1 MSIPS
6 MYRCFCWIIVTLIM
20 GQLTAQEKLVLAGK
34 APDTYLIHLVKE
46 GENLTSIG
54 NRFGLTA
61 AKLAAYNSLNP
72 AAPLA
77 KNFQIRIPVTKDNLL
92 SDKSNN
98 NQPVY
103 HMIGKGDNLY
113 RLSLAYNKVSIA
125 TLKEWNNM
133 KNDIVKDGQL
143 VIIGF
148 IADHAMGD
156 TKKEVKPKPITAV
169 TETALPKIQPPV
181 EKPVEKKKPDSVADP
196 LLQKM
201 NNKNDEA
208 KAATPNSNPG
218 YQPKEGDEGYFAVAY
233 TQHAAGQLKQF
244 RSGDAATFKTI
255 SGWTDHKYYVLMN
268 DVAPGTIMRITG
280 ITNKNICAKVL
291 GPLPDTKTASGLL
304 LRMSNAAAAALGA
317 NDTKFTITVT
327 YFE

>member
-1 MSIPS
+1 MSIQS
-6 MYRCFCWIIVTLIM
+6 IYRFFCLIIATLIL
-20 GQLTAQEKLVLAGK
+20 GQLTAQEKLVLVGK
-34 APDTYLIHLVKE
+34 APDTYLIHPVKE
-46 GENLTSIG
+46 GENLTTIG

-92 SDKSNN
+92 TDNSNN

-148 IADHAMGD
+148 MADPAMGD
-156 TKKEVKPKPITAV
+156 TKKEVKTKPTTTL
-169 TETALPKIQPPV
+169 TETAPQKIQPPV
-181 EKPVEKKKPDSVADP
+181 EKPAEKKKPETVADP
-196 LLQKM
+196 LPQNM
-201 NNKNDEA
+201 ANKNIE
-208 KAATPNSNPG
+208 ATPNTNPG
-218 YQPKEGDEGYFAVAY
+218 YQPKEGDEGYFAVGY

-255 SGWTDHKYYVLMN
+255 SGWTDHKYYVLIN

-280 ITNKNICAKVL
+280 INNKNICAKVL
-291 GPLPDTKTASGLL
+291 GPLPDTKTATGLL

-317 NDTKFTITVT
+317 NDPKFTITVT

>member
-1 MSIPS
+1 MIIRSI
-6 MYRCFCWIIVTLIM
+6 YRCICLFVATIII
-20 GQLTAQEKLVLAGK
+20 GQLSAQEKLVLAGK
-34 APDTYLIHLVKE
+34 APDTYIIHPVKE
-46 GENLTSIG
+46 GENLTSIS

-77 KNFQIRIPVTKDNLL
+77 KNFQIRIPITKDNLL
-92 SDKSNN
+92 ADNSNN

-113 RLSLAYNKVSIA
+113 RLSLAYNKVTIA

-143 VIIGF
+143 VIVGF
-148 IADHAMGD
+148 MAEHAMGD
-156 TKKEVKPKPITAV
+156 AKKEVKTKPTTTL
-169 TETALPKIQPPV
+169 TETAPQKIPPPV
-181 EKPVEKKKPDSVADP
+181 EKPAEKKKPETVADP
-196 LLQKM
+196 LPQPIP
-201 NNKNDEA
+201 NKNNEA
-208 KAATPNSNPG
+208 IPNTNPG
-218 YQPKEGDEGYFAVAY
+218 YQPKEGDEGYFAVGY

-255 SGWTDHKYYVLMN
+255 SGWTDHKYYVLIN
-268 DVAPGTIMRITG
+268 DVSPGTILRITG
-280 ITNKNICAKVL
+280 IINKNICAKVL
-291 GPLPDTKTASGLL
+291 GPLPDTKTATGLL

-317 NDTKFTITVT
+317 NDPKFTITIT